1 MNTDIQEVEDH
12 RHQQLLV
19 LTEECGWIGLND
31 EETTKC
37 QKKKK

>member
-19 LTEECGWIGLND
+19 LTPEECGWVGLND
-31 EETTKC
+31 EETTK
-37 QKKKK
+37 